1 MGSLRSVFRVSEETL
16 SRTFVI
22 ILFTKIRMPPKA
34 PKEGKGGKG
43 GESKP
48 KDGGKKG
55 GGKGGKEGGKKGK

>member
-1 MGSLRSVFRVSEETL
+1 MFRKV
-16 SRTFVI
+16 RTHFN
-22 ILFTKIRMPPKA
+22 LLYCQ
-34 PKEGKGGKG
+34 GGKG

>member
-1 MGSLRSVFRVSEETL
+1 
-16 SRTFVI
+16 
-22 ILFTKIRMPPKA
+22 MPPKA
-34 PKEGKGGKG
+34 PKEGKGKSCKVRTNIIFLFRQGGKG

>member
-1 MGSLRSVFRVSEETL
+1 M
-16 SRTFVI
+16 RTNFI
-22 ILFTKIRMPPKA
+22 FLFCQ
-34 PKEGKGGKG
+34 GGKG